1 MAGRQSEQDGEA
13 AARVPSRAPSGGWLA
28 RVRDRLIDPSV
39 QGVDPDSPG
48 FAEANRRALKDKPM
62 LRRVFE
68 RVYGECR
75 EADERFFA
83 GCPGRR
89 LEIGSGGS
97 FIGEVYPDVLT
108 SDVKPLTFV
117 DLVLR
122 AEALPFRD
130 RSLRAVY
137 GINVLHHLPRPREF
151 FRELERALHPGGGA
165 IFIEPF
171 HGPMARWLFP
181 RLHAAERFDAGA
193 PEWEARGPVG
203 PASGANQA
211 LSYIIFTRDR
221 ARFEREFPSL
231 ELVVDRPHTHL
242 LYLAS
247 GGVSFRQLAPA
258 GATSLIAWLERS
270 LAPLDRWIALQ
281 HTLVLRRRP

>member
-1 MAGRQSEQDGEA
+1 MAGRQTEHDGDA
-13 AARVPSRAPSGGWLA
+13 AARDRDRAPARGFLE

-39 QGVDPDSPG
+39 RGVDPDSSA
-48 FAEANRRALKDKPM
+48 FAEANRRVLQRKPM
-62 LRRVFE
+62 LRRLFE

-89 LEIGSGGS
+89 VEIGSGSS

-117 DLVLR
+117 DLVLH

-137 GINVLHHLPRPREF
+137 GINVLHHLPRPRAF

-171 HGPMARWLFP
+171 HGPVARWLFT
-181 RLHAAERFDAGA
+181 RLHAAETFDAGA
-193 PEWEARGPVG
+193 PEWEARGPIG
-203 PASGANQA
+203 PARGANQA
-211 LSYIIFTRDR
+211 LSYIIFSRDR
-221 ARFEREFPSL
+221 GRFEREFPTL
-231 ELVVDRPHTHL
+231 ELLVDRPHTHL
-242 LYLAS
+242 LYLLS
-247 GGVSFRQLAPA
+247 GGVSFRQLAPS
-258 GATSLIAWLERS
+258 GATSVIASLERALS
-270 LAPLDRWIALQ
+270 PLDRWIALQ
-281 HTLVLRRRP
+281 HTLVLRRRA